1 MKKLYFIGNV
11 VFFCLVMYFIGQSIK
26 VFMGK
31 KDMQISLMQTEKNI
45 KELKDR
51 KNKLLEGKKSNDNG
65 EKTEKYAR
73 NDLNLKKEGETT
85 YKIVE

>member
-1 MKKLYFIGNV
+1 
-11 VFFCLVMYFIGQSIK
+11 MYFIGQSIK

-51 KNKLLEGKKSNDNG
+51 KNKLLEEKKSNDNG